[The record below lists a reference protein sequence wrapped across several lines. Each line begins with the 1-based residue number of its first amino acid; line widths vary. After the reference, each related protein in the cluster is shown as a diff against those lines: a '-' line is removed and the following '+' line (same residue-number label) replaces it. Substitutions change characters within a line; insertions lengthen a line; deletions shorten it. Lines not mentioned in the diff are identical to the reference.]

1 MTVTAPT
8 PAPVDEPAIP
18 SPAVAPAVPDHSGF
32 GDLARDTLV
41 FAGRHIQH
49 IRQIPEKLLDVTAQ
63 PLMFVVLF
71 AYVFGGAIDI
81 PGGSYR
87 EYIIAGILVQS
98 LAFGLAGPA
107 TSIASDL
114 TEGVIDRFRSLPASR
129 VSYLLGHYLAEL
141 GGLVLSIVVLCSAG
155 LVVGWRV
162 HTDLAHVA
170 LAGVL
175 LLLFSTT
182 MIWVGTGLGLVV
194 RSTDSVMGIAFMVIF
209 PLAFL
214 SSAFVPIS
222 TMPEVLQWFASWNP
236 VSVMV
241 TAVRELFGN
250 NVGPIPKQTW
260 PLEHPVAASFALCLG
275 VLAVVVPAV
284 LRRYRTRTTD

>member
-1 MTVTAPT
+1 MTITAPT
-8 PAPVDEPAIP
+8 AAPADEVASERP
-18 SPAVAPAVPDHSGF
+18 SAALAVPDHSGL
-32 GDLARDTLV
+32 GDLLRDTLV
-41 FAGRHIQH
+41 FAGRHVQH
-49 IRQIPEKLLDVTAQ
+49 IRQIPEKLLDVTLQ
-63 PLMFVVLF
+63 PLMFVLLF

-81 PGGSYR
+81 PGGDYR
-87 EYIIAGILVQS
+87 EYVIAGILVQS

-107 TSIASDL
+107 TSIATDL

-129 VSYLLGHYLAEL
+129 LSYLLGHYLAEL
-141 GGLVLSIVVLCSAG
+141 GGLVLSIVVLCGAG

-162 HTDLAHVA
+162 HTGLGHAA
-170 LAGVL
+170 LGFL
-175 LLLFSTT
+175 LLVVFAST

-214 SSAFVPIS
+214 SSAFVPIDK
-222 TMPEVLQWFASWNP
+222 MPEVLQWFASWNP

-260 PLEHPVAASFALCLG
+260 PLEHPVGASFALCLG
-275 VLAVVVPAV
+275 ILVLVIPAV
-284 LRRYRTRTTD
+284 LHRYRSRTTD